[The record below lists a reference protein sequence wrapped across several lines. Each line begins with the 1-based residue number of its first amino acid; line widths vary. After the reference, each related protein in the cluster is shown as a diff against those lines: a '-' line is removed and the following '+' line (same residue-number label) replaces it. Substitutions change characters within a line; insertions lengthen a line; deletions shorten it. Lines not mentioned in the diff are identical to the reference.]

1 MTSGRGH
8 SEQYVEVVARVTT
21 TMALTLALVSVG
33 RGPAWA
39 AMPPAAGARPLVAV
53 VRAAAAEGG
62 PRHDDA
68 TQEIATRVI
77 AELMAAGIAVMA
89 VACGTDDPACL
100 APSQPGLLATVM
112 VSDQPS
118 GPALEIKAAGLAT
131 GTARAWR
138 LGAEAD
144 GESRPA
150 ALAVRTVELVR
161 ALLLEPP
168 PGTMAVGDD
177 AVRSEP
183 TQDLREDADTDGD
196 DDDDDDDV
204 AWQQGEDDPL
214 DDAVERKSKP
224 PPPPAFMMAASVGM
238 AVMGSFAGIGASYG
252 PTLRFVRRTSEHVAL
267 SVFLAG
273 PLFASKLEAPTGT
286 VRVRQEMLAAEVSLT
301 GKLGPRVQSRAG
313 LGAGAYHIAV
323 NGNVYDRGS
332 GRQEGAFCVAIT
344 WSLGLMATLRPD
356 LGLFVDGA
364 MVLLT
369 PTPVVLLQ
377 GFELGRAGN
386 PGVLVSSGIEWRF

>member
-1 MTSGRGH
+1 MTSGRLDSG
-8 SEQYVEVVARVTT
+8 QYVEVVARVTT
-21 TMALTLALVSVG
+21 TMALTLALVSAG
-33 RGPAWA
+33 RGPVWA
-39 AMPPAAGARPLVAV
+39 AVPPAAGPRPLVAV

-68 TQEIATRVI
+68 TQEIATRII

-89 VACGTDDPACL
+89 AACAADDPACIR
-100 APSQPGLLATVM
+100 PSQPGLLATVLI
-112 VSDQPS
+112 SDEPS
-118 GPALEIKAAGLAT
+118 GPALEVKPAGSPA

-138 LGAEAD
+138 LGAEAN

-168 PGTMAVGDD
+168 PGTTAVADDAAGSQPDDAAGADTDDDGVVWQQGDD
-177 AVRSEP
+177 AHP
-183 TQDLREDADTDGD
+183 
-196 DDDDDDDV
+196 
-204 AWQQGEDDPL
+204 
-214 DDAVERKSKP
+214 DDAVERKSEP
-224 PPPPAFMMAASVGM
+224 PPPRPAPVFMMAASVGM
-238 AVMGSFAGIGASYG
+238 AVMGSFSGIGASYG
-252 PTLRFVRRTSEHVAL
+252 PTIRFVRRTSEHVAL
-267 SVFLAG
+267 SVLLAG

-286 VRVRQEMLAAEVSLT
+286 VRVRQEMLVADVSLT

-313 LGAGAYHIAV
+313 LGAGVYHIAV
-323 NGNVYDRGS
+323 NGNVHDLGS
-332 GRQEGAFCVAIT
+332 GRQEGAFCVAIA
-344 WSLGLMATLRPD
+344 WSLGLVATLLPD
-356 LGLFVDGA
+356 VGLFVDGA

-386 PGVLVSSGIEWRF
+386 PGILVSSGIEWRF